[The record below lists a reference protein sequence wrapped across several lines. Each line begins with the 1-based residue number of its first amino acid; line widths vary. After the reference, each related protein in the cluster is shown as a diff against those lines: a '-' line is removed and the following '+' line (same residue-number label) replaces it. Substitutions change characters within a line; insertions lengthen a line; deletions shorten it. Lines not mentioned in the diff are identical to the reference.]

1 MDNPMLQ
8 SFLST
13 ALPIVIA
20 ILLGTWA
27 NNKRLD
33 DFGRRLDDF
42 GRRLDR
48 IEGLLDSIHKD
59 LSTQSERSARVEL
72 TRH

>member
-1 MDNPMLQ
+1 MNNPMLQ

-20 ILLGTWA
+20 VLLGTWA

-33 DFGRRLDDF
+33 DFAKRLDGF
-42 GRRLDR
+42 ARRLDR
-48 IEGLLDSIHKD
+48 IEGLLDDIRKELVS
-59 LSTQSERSARVEL
+59 QGERITRLEL
-72 TRH
+72 VR